1 MPFRTDCSPVNR
13 LFYPLALFSVVF
25 MTAVMFLGIY
35 LHTFDI
41 RNPKDREAQSLATKH
56 RLTGIAAGL
65 SVLLVESVVVTYFVG
80 TSRWTKEVAE
90 TYRLEPGFVER
101 SAKLKRR
108 TFPIAVIGM
117 LIVVGIT
124 ALGGAA
130 DPGSQLSR
138 NLISSFGD
146 VTWAD
151 IHLGFA
157 MLGISAIVV
166 GYYLQAQHIAANQQI
181 IQEVMAEVKRIRTER
196 GLET

>member
-1 MPFRTDCSPVNR
+1 VNR
-13 LFYPLALFSVVF
+13 IFYPLALLSVVS
-25 MTAVMFLGIY
+25 MTAVLFLGIY

-41 RNPKDREAQSLATKH
+41 RNPKETEGRRLATMH
-56 RLTGIAAGL
+56 RLSGIAAGL
-65 SVLLVESVVVTYFVG
+65 SVLLVESVVITYFVG

-90 TYRLEPGFVER
+90 TYRLETSFIER
-101 SAKLKRR
+101 SARLKRR
-108 TFPIAVIGM
+108 TFPIAVVGM

-130 DPGSQLSR
+130 DPGSQFSR
-138 NLISSFGD
+138 NLISGFGD

-157 MLGISAIVV
+157 VLGIAAIVV
-166 GYYLQAQHIAANQQI
+166 GFYLQAQHIATNQGI
-181 IQEVMAEVKRIRTER
+181 IQDVMTEVKRIRTER